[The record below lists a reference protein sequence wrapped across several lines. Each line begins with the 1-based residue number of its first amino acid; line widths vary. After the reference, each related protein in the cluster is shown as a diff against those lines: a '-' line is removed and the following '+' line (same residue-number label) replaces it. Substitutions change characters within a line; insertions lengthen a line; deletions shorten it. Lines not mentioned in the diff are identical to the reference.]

1 MTEVLSIVSFVYNL
15 RFYLLN
21 AFNDYTTVPMSKPLL
36 Y

>member
-21 AFNDYTTVPMSKPLL
+21 AFNDYTCTTVPMSKPL
-36 Y
+36 